1 MLQLYRE
8 EPNWNFPY
16 RLGGFLIGGLFEVFK
31 CDCDINFIEGG
42 GGGLG
47 NDHLRRFSNPPPS
60 PPQSEIS
67 WDRRLKSLGRGSKK
81 FCLDKS
87 I

>member
-16 RLGGFLIGGLFEVFK
+16 WLGGFLIGGLFEVFR
-31 CDCDINFIEGG
+31 CDCAINFIER

-47 NDHLRRFSNPPPS
+47 NDHRRRLSNPLP
-60 PPQSEIS
+60 PPQSEIPS
-67 WDRRLKSLGRGSKK
+67 SQYISQINTHGFVSM
-81 FCLDKS
+81 FPA
-87 I
+87 